1 MRTLVIYYRD
11 GSRQVVKP
19 RQEEEKWTIK
29 NGKRILV
36 PNSVP
41 NFCGDWYGLVQA
53 ITKGYYLSYE
63 VI

>member
-1 MRTLVIYYRD
+1 MD

-19 RQEEEKWTIK
+19 RQEAEKK
-29 NGKRILV
+29 GEKD
-36 PNSVP
+36 PK

-53 ITKGYYLSYE
+53 ITKGYYLKYE